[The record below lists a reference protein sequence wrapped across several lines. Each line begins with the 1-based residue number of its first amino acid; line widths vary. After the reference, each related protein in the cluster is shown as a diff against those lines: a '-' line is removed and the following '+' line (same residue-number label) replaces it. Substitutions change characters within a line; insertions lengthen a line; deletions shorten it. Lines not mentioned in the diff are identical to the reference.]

1 MKKLVIIC
9 CLSLTLGYAA
19 NVEGETTN
27 QVENSKINKEQIE
40 YLSYSEFLKTPFEEL
55 Y

>member
-19 NVEGETTN
+19 NVKGETIN
-27 QVENSKINKEQIE
+27 QIENFKINNVEIE
-40 YLSYSEFLKTPFEEL
+40 YLSYSEFVNTPFEEL

>member
-19 NVEGETTN
+19 NIERETIN
-27 QVENSKINKEQIE
+27 QIENSKINNEQIE
-40 YLSYSEFLKTPFEEL
+40 YLSYSEFLNTPFEEL